1 MKVALCFWNG
11 WRERTKISL
20 YQRSKTKSY
29 KKCVN
34 QFYDIVG
41 SIKNANFYSIIIDE
55 ISDAS
60 NKEQTI
66 FRVFWVD
73 GNLFTQEEFLGLHKM
88 KKTDA
93 IGMSNLIKDIVLRL
107 GFYSKKKKNCG
118 AVDMTVVQQWW
129 GQKSNWHADKRWRST
144 PCTFYLL
151 PRTLATFDTPWL
163 DQKCSTCFKIIGH
176 FIQNYYP
183 VDTED
188 KLNVHKTFRRRSG
201 RLLNV
206 LCTFNLPSVSAG

>member
-60 NKEQTI
+60 NKEQTV

-107 GFYSKKKKNCG
+107 GFYSKKKKIAEPLIWRLYSNDG
-118 AVDMTVVQQWW
+118 DKKVIDTLIKDDVQPL
-129 GQKSNWHADKRWRST
+129 ALST
-144 PCTFYLL
+144 YCH
-151 PRTLATFDTPWL
+151 
-163 DQKCSTCFKIIGH
+163 GH
-176 FIQNYYP
+176 SLHL
-183 VDTED
+183 T
-188 KLNVHKTFRRRSG
+188 RRD
-201 RLLNV
+201 
-206 LCTFNLPSVSAG
+206 

>member
-11 WRERTKISL
+11 WRERTKIWL

-34 QFYDIVG
+34 QFYDIVE

-55 ISDAS
+55 TSDAS
-60 NKEQTI
+60 NKEQAV

-93 IGMSNLIKDIVLRL
+93 IDIPNLIVLRL
-107 GFYSKKKKNCG
+107 GFYSKKKKK
-118 AVDMTVVQQWW
+118 M
-129 GQKSNWHADKRWRST
+129 RSHWYDG
-144 PCTFYLL
+144 CTAMMG
-151 PRTLATFDTPWL
+151 T
-163 DQKCSTCFKIIGH
+163 K
-176 FIQNYYP
+176 N
-183 VDTED
+183 
-188 KLNVHKTFRRRSG
+188 
-201 RLLNV
+201 
-206 LCTFNLPSVSAG
+206 